1 MENEIKSPKKETF
14 DDLRKE
20 TFDEMNL
27 TERIEKCLK
36 NQGYEEPT
44 EIQKIGIPV
53 IKENENVIFQS
64 QSGTGKTLTFCIGSL
79 QINNLKNPG
88 QILIVV
94 PTVELAFQI
103 QKVLTD
109 LLNNKEVIICTC
121 VGGTK
126 LEKNMDVIKSG
137 AQIII
142 GTPGRIYQLLHI
154 CINLTNLK
162 TLIMDEI
169 DRLFDIYN
177 LRQKTEEILSI
188 ISHYENSKKK
198 FNDKYKIQKILCS
211 ATIDDN
217 LIEYLKKEWITNPYV
232 IRLEDNEVSLDGIDQ
247 YYIKC
252 DEENWK
258 IDIIKDLYKQ
268 MENKRT
274 IIFCNSIKNI
284 ERLNEAL
291 DEEGH
296 TMHSIIHG
304 RISNDQRNNIMK
316 KFKNGEF
323 KILIS
328 TDMLSRGIDISVV
341 SLVVNYD
348 IPSSTAT
355 YIHRIGRTGR
365 FGRKGSAINLVCTK
379 YRKDS
384 KKIIEIENRY
394 QMNKMKEMPDNLF

>member
-1 MENEIKSPKKETF
+1 MENEIKSPKKKNY

-20 TFDEMNL
+20 TFDEMKL
-27 TERIEKCLK
+27 TKGIEECLK
-36 NQGYEEPT
+36 KNGYEKPT

-88 QILIVV
+88 QILIIV
-94 PTVELAFQI
+94 PTVELAYQI

-121 VGGTK
+121 VGKTSLK
-126 LEKNMDVIKSG
+126 KDINVINSG

-154 CINLTNLK
+154 CINITNLK

-169 DRLFDIYN
+169 DQLFDIDN
-177 LRQKTEEILSI
+177 LREKTEEILSI
-188 ISHYENSKKK
+188 ISHYENSEKG
-198 FNDKYKIQKILCS
+198 FNDKYKIQKIICS

-217 LIEYLKKEWITNPYV
+217 LIEYLKKEWITDPYV
-232 IRLEDNEVSLDGIDQ
+232 IRLEDNEISLDGIDH
-247 YYIKC
+247 YYINC
-252 DEENWK
+252 EENWK
-258 IDIIKDLYKQ
+258 IDIIKDLYEQ

-284 ERLNEAL
+284 EKLNEAL
-291 DEEGH
+291 NGENH

-304 RISNDQRNNIMK
+304 RMNIDQRNDIME
-316 KFKNGEF
+316 KFKIGEF

-328 TDMLSRGIDISVV
+328 TDMLSRGIDISGVY
-341 SLVVNYD
+341 LIVNYD
-348 IPSSTAT
+348 IPSNTAT

-365 FGRKGSAINLVCTK
+365 FGRKGLAINLVCTK
-379 YRKDS
+379 YQKDP